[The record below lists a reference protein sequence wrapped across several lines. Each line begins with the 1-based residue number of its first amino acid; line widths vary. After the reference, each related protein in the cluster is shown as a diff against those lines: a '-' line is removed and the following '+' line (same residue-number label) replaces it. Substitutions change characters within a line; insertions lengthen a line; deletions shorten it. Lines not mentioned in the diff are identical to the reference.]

1 MYHTPH
7 LKIQPKKKS
16 IMKISKKY
24 RNILVGFSVIICY
37 LSSCIPAMDCV
48 YVEQFKNCTNDT
60 LFVGISDYDNID
72 SIWFRYIYH
81 VDIKSKA
88 PLLASIDSILRN
100 NNSNINMT
108 TYDNGHEIVI
118 TPTEQAR
125 MEREYMT
132 IYPDSIFPVNEL
144 YLFNNTDTEYF
155 FLIKFK
161 DAKIYSWDEIREKK
175 LYNKWITIKD
185 KDGKFDRNIKYQ

>member
-1 MYHTPH
+1 
-7 LKIQPKKKS
+7 
-16 IMKISKKY
+16 
-24 RNILVGFSVIICY
+24 
-37 LSSCIPAMDCV
+37 
-48 YVEQFKNCTNDT
+48 
-60 LFVGISDYDNID
+60 
-72 SIWFRYIYH
+72 
-81 VDIKSKA
+81 
-88 PLLASIDSILRN
+88 
-100 NNSNINMT
+100 MT

-132 IYPDSIFPVNEL
+132 IYPDSIFSVNEL

-155 FLIKFK
+155 FLIKYN
-161 DAKIYSWDEIREKK
+161 DAKNYSWDEIREKK

>member
-1 MYHTPH
+1 
-7 LKIQPKKKS
+7 
-16 IMKISKKY
+16 MKINKKY

-72 SIWFRYIYH
+72 SIWFRYIQH

-100 NNSNINMT
+100 DNRNINMT
-108 TYDNGHEIVI
+108 KYDDGHEIVV

-125 MEREYMT
+125 IEREYMT
-132 IYPDSIFPVNEL
+132 IYPDSIFPVNEF
-144 YLFNNTDTEYF
+144 YLFRNTDTNYF

>member
-1 MYHTPH
+1 MDNVT
-7 LKIQPKKKS
+7 
-16 IMKISKKY
+16 
-24 RNILVGFSVIICY
+24 LVS
-37 LSSCIPAMDCV
+37 
-48 YVEQFKNCTNDT
+48 FKNCTNDT
-60 LFVGISDYDNID
+60 LFIGISDYDNID

-100 NNSNINMT
+100 NNSNIN
-108 TYDNGHEIVI
+108 
-118 TPTEQAR
+118 
-125 MEREYMT
+125 MT

-175 LYNKWITIKD
+175 LYNKWITVKG

>member
-1 MYHTPH
+1 
-7 LKIQPKKKS
+7 
-16 IMKISKKY
+16 MKISKKY

-72 SIWFRYIYH
+72 SICFRYIYH

-132 IYPDSIFPVNEL
+132 IYPDSIFSVDEF
-144 YLFNNTDTEYF
+144 YLFRNTDTKYF

-161 DAKIYSWDEIREKK
+161 DAKNYSWDEIREKK

-185 KDGKFDRNIKYQ
+185 KDGKFDRNVKYQ

>member
-1 MYHTPH
+1 
-7 LKIQPKKKS
+7 
-16 IMKISKKY
+16 MKISKKY

-37 LSSCIPAMDCV
+37 LSSCIPAMDSV
-48 YVEQFKNCTNDT
+48 TLVSFKNCTNDT
-60 LFVGISDYDNID
+60 LFIGISDYDNID

-100 NNSNINMT
+100 DNSNINMT
-108 TYDNGHEIVI
+108 IYDNGHEIVI

-155 FLIKFK
+155 FLIKLE
-161 DAKIYSWDEIREKK
+161 DAKNHSWDEIRAKK
-175 LYNKWITIKD
+175 LYKKWNVVRK
-185 KDGKFDRNIKYQ
+185 KYGGYDRNIRYSE